1 MEDTL
6 VHPPKAPAPLQAIPL
21 QAVAALAP
29 ISTTA
34 PLAIIQ
40 EDSQSARTV
49 GNAVVEDRVLQQLR
63 WIEKLVFV
71 CIFLALYAIMKK

>member
-1 MEDTL
+1 MEDTV
-6 VHPPKAPAPLQAIPL
+6 VHSPTTPAPLQAIPL
-21 QAVAALAP
+21 QAVPAPAP
-29 ISTTA
+29 ISTAA
-34 PLAIIQ
+34 PLAIVQ
-40 EDSQSARTV
+40 EDSQPARVV

>member
-1 MEDTL
+1 MEDTV
-6 VHPPKAPAPLQAIPL
+6 VHPPKALAPLQAIPL
-21 QAVAALAP
+21 QAVAAPAP
-29 ISTTA
+29 ISTVA
-34 PLAIIQ
+34 PLAIVQ
-40 EDSQSARTV
+40 ENSQSARIV